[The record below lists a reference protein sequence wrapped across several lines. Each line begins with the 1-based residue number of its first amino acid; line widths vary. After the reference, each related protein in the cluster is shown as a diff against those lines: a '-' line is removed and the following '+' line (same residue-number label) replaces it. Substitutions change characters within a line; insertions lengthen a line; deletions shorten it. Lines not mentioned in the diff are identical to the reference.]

1 VTIRLLLTS
10 LATAAL
16 AGCGSTTTQPEPPR
30 FSSNISKSST
40 PPPDLTVTG
49 CFGAT
54 RVFYRAHSVAAV
66 GNDPTCAGQATR

>member
-16 AGCGSTTTQPEPPR
+16 AGGGSTTTQPEPPPVQLEHQQVLD
-30 FSSNISKSST
+30 T
-40 PPPDLTVTG
+40 PPDLTVTG